1 MKKWLTLLLAGTILA
16 TNAITF
22 ANLDDTKPTIAAKY
36 GDYRLVID
44 TDNQP
49 WTKEE
54 WDTKGYQR
62 AKASSYMH
70 SYQTNGLRVQL
81 EVMYDSI
88 KPDSYVRAQRFT
100 PDMAI
105 RVKDFKAYFPEVYAL
120 LVSPKAEAF
129 ATYRELTRN
138 FQEQKSPVTMG
149 VVIQALPAPGKSSK
163 YTLVAFNIQD
173 EGRFIKD
180 QKFINED
187 TYIREFT
194 IEQILRFD
202 TGENLGK
209 DWAYMKNYFK
219 K

>member
-1 MKKWLTLLLAGTILA
+1 MKKWLMFLLAGTILA
-16 TNAITF
+16 ANAIAF
-22 ANLDDTKPTIAAKY
+22 ANLDDTKTTIAAKY

-70 SYQTNGLRVQL
+70 SYQTNGLRVQV
-81 EVMYDSI
+81 EVMYDSS
-88 KPDSYVRAQRFT
+88 KPNSYVKAQRFT

-105 RVKDFKAYFPEVYAL
+105 KVKDFKTYFPEVYPL
-120 LVSPKAEAF
+120 LVGPKADAF
-129 ATYRELTRN
+129 TTYKLLSRN
-138 FQEQKSPVTMG
+138 FQEEKSPVSMG
-149 VVIQALPAPGKSSK
+149 IVIHSPAPGKSNV
-163 YTLVAFNIQD
+163 YPLFAFNIQE
-173 EGRFIKD
+173 EGRLIKEP
-180 QKFINED
+180 KFINED

-194 IEQILRFD
+194 IETAYRLD
-202 TGENLGK
+202 VNENLGN
-209 DWAYMKNYFK
+209 DWAYLKNYFK

>member
-1 MKKWLTLLLAGTILA
+1 MKKWLTVLLAGTILA
-16 TNAITF
+16 SSTVAF
-22 ANLDDTKPTIAAKY
+22 ANLDDTRATVAAKY

-49 WTKEE
+49 WAKEE
-54 WDTKGYQR
+54 WDTRGQQR
-62 AKASSYMH
+62 AKAASYMH
-70 SYQTNGLRVQL
+70 SYQSNGLRVQV
-81 EVMYDSI
+81 EVMYDSN
-88 KPDSYVRAQRFT
+88 KPNSYVRAQRFT

-105 RVKDFKAYFPEVYAL
+105 KVKDFKTYFPEVYAL
-120 LVSPKAEAF
+120 LVGPKAEAF
-129 ATYRELTRN
+129 TTYKDLTRN

-149 VVIQALPAPGKSSK
+149 VVIQSPAPGKSSA

-180 QKFINED
+180 PKYINED

-194 IEQILRFD
+194 IEQIFRMD
-202 TGENLGK
+202 VGENLGK
-209 DWAYMKNYFK
+209 DWAYQKNYFK